1 VVTGVRMALEPG
13 RGRTAVPVR
22 TTIVGVTISVAAVAA
37 ALTFAASSN
46 HLLATPRLY
55 GWDWDLAV
63 TNYGAGPDMGTHA
76 PAVLRQDPDIEGFS
90 AGGFG
95 IPLDVN
101 GRRTGALALDSLRG
115 DVRPPVTR
123 GRAPARSGEVLLGA
137 KTMRS
142 LDVDIGD
149 TVRVR
154 AFGAR
159 SARMRVVG
167 RGVLPAASPTARLG
181 RGVVL
186 PYGDVRRLAGRVP
199 ASEAVMRLRSGTDR
213 RALLARLG
221 RRLGDPLHKVYVLPV
236 QKPVDIVDFGRVR
249 ATPLILAALLAAL
262 GTATLAHMLV
272 SAVRRRRRDLAVLK
286 TLGFVRRQVRAAVLT
301 QAITYALIAVVI
313 GLPLGVAAGRWVW
326 NLFADRQGIVPE
338 VVLPLPALVLLIP
351 AAALA
356 AIAIAV
362 MPARWAAATRP
373 ATILRAE

>member
-1 VVTGVRMALEPG
+1 
-13 RGRTAVPVR
+13 
-22 TTIVGVTISVAAVAA
+22 
-37 ALTFAASSN
+37 
-46 HLLATPRLY
+46 
-55 GWDWDLAV
+55 
-63 TNYGAGPDMGTHA
+63 
-76 PAVLRQDPDIEGFS
+76 
-90 AGGFG
+90 
-95 IPLDVN
+95 
-101 GRRTGALALDSLRG
+101 
-115 DVRPPVTR
+115 
-123 GRAPARSGEVLLGA
+123 
-137 KTMRS
+137 MRS

-356 AIAIAV
+356 AMAIAV